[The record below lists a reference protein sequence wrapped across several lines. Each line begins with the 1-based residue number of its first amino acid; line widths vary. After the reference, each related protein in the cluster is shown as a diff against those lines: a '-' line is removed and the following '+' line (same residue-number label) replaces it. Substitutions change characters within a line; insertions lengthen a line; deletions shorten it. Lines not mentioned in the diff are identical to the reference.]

1 MLGQDSKPAQCE
13 ERRINQV
20 FPGDYVVHKTKIQVM
35 AEAAQDAGD
44 VSIFVEFNAPW
55 SRFGI
60 IATRRTRSRVAN

>member
-1 MLGQDSKPAQCE
+1 
-13 ERRINQV
+13 
-20 FPGDYVVHKTKIQVM
+20 M

-60 IATRRTRSRVAN
+60 IATRRTRSRVVTSLRVSAHHGFPKPYHTLEYSIVYLGRYHTSTE